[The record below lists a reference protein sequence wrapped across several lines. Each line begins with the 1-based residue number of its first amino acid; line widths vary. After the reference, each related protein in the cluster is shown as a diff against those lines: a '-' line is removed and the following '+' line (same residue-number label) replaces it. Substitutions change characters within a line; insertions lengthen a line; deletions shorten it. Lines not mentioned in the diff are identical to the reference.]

1 MKFRYTGL
9 WLLLAVSLLIITAIS
24 FVDDIY
30 IGSVKL
36 KKSPIAENLTK
47 EYKTTEEIQM
57 QKEIA
62 LAKAEEKVKPLSI
75 PVDSA
80 PQSFL

>member
-47 EYKTTEEIQM
+47 EYKTTEEIQK

-62 LAKAEEKVKPLSI
+62 LAKAEEK
-75 PVDSA
+75 
-80 PQSFL
+80 

>member
-62 LAKAEEKVKPLSI
+62 LAKAEEKVKI
-75 PVDSA
+75 GRAHV
-80 PQSFL
+80 